1 MANEYPFRS
10 AIGPGTTTITADP
23 NNPWDQ
29 AFGGQMSDQS
39 MILDNEDPTQTIMR
53 LAREGLSV
61 DQISQM
67 TGIPQEEV
75 AMQVSVM
82 QGDRSAFMPGGEFG
96 EPYLGGPE
104 TNLTSGGIGSFDT
117 EMEMG
122 DLDMSLEDG
131 NSITDLVMPELNLD
145 IDPADYLT
153 ETELVVNMEKLG
165 FTDDEKDDQAKDNST
180 EDTLLDQVI
189 ASSTAGSIANGED
202 DTDSNQ
208 TIQAMLDMNSEFDS
222 DDPDD
227 QKEML
232 NIYKKAAEMFYD
244 TDDLKELIP
253 QPDKSLPYMVAGA
266 ALIQS
271 GSKGE
276 SWGQALS
283 NAFLQYSLTE
293 KKEEKDYEKSMLGL
307 ELKERQDINNFAMQ
321 LYMAD
326 YKEQKA
332 LERALLTKEKKPYKV
347 NSSASPV
354 YYTTYQAG
362 LEAGKGNS
370 VIPWTAE
377 DGGIKEYTIFTD
389 ADGDGQ
395 PDATSPAITQL
406 LSEAGAQNKQTEGYI
421 IREGNLTKGK
431 KLYLVDNVAQMYSSE
446 ELESFMNENP
456 DSDVRVVGASSAKA
470 VRNRATGELTWVDNR
485 ELLTPRGREMY
496 SPIGQENTIVFG
508 PDGDPIMMTG
518 DAAGMGTL
526 MTGSQR
532 GKEEQRV
539 REFLIQT
546 DQKRDNILTTHSTIK
561 DLLSNQNA
569 KGEPVVFGVAGSLTT
584 FGKNVIDQV
593 DQLKTVFTDPKSG
606 YAFYTDS
613 NGNGKR
619 DPGESSTDFGSFS
632 KQFED
637 TIANTNLGR
646 FLQGSGL
653 GKKRLTNMVLTLAL
667 QSAANDDQKGRDI
680 SDKDIERFLT
690 RAGAFATSEEEF
702 ITVIDDL
709 ALGAIRKHESL
720 VDSEIRY
727 AARLQMDPDSDEK
740 MTMIDFMYPNL
751 VEEQGTQK
759 PFRDAPY
766 TIAELKE
773 QLIASVTG
781 SGINSITYQP
791 NVSAP
796 GQPSVVLP
804 GGNEQSGWGNQTIHG
819 VWEEFKM
826 LDDSGKIALTKK
838 LRDTLGQD
846 SPEYKAIVDYIKR
859 ISGGGQ

>member
-23 NNPWDQ
+23 NNP
-29 AFGGQMSDQS
+29 FGGQMSDQS
-39 MILDNEDPTQTIMR
+39 MILDNEDPMQTIMR

-67 TGIPQEEV
+67 TGIPQQEV
-75 AMQVSVM
+75 AMQVSGM
-82 QGDRSAFMPGGEFG
+82 QGNRSAFQPGGEFG
-96 EPYLGGPE
+96 ESYLGEPE

-122 DLDMSLEDG
+122 ELDMALEEG

-165 FTDDEKDDQAKDNST
+165 FTDDEKDDQAKDDST
-180 EDTLLDQVI
+180 EDNLLDQVI
-189 ASSTAGSIANGED
+189 ASSTVGAAANGEN

-208 TIQAMLDMNSEFDS
+208 TIQAMLDMNSEFDLN
-222 DDPDD
+222 DPND
-227 QKEML
+227 QEDML
-232 NIYKKAAEMFYD
+232 NVYKQAAEMFYD

-266 ALIQS
+266 ALIQA
-271 GSKGE
+271 GSKGD
-276 SWGQALS
+276 SWGEALS
-283 NAFLQYSLTE
+283 NAFLQYKLTE
-293 KKEEKDYEKSMLGL
+293 KKEEKSYEKSMLGL
-307 ELKERQDINNFAMQ
+307 ELKERQDVNNFAMQ

-326 YKEQKA
+326 YKDQKQ
-332 LERALLTKEKKPYKV
+332 LERTLLTKDRKPYKV
-347 NSSASPV
+347 NNSASPV

-362 LEAGKGNS
+362 QEAKKGNS

-377 DGGIKEYTIFTD
+377 DGDVKQYTIFTD

-395 PDATSPAITQL
+395 PDANAPAITQL
-406 LSEAGAQNKQTEGYI
+406 LSDAGAQNKQAEGFI
-421 IREGNLTKGK
+421 IREGNLNKDK
-431 KLYLVDNVAQMYSSE
+431 KLYLVDDVPAMYSTE
-446 ELESFMNENP
+446 ELEAFMNENP
-456 DSDVRVVGASSAKA
+456 SSDVRVVGASSAKA
-470 VRNRATGELTWVDNR
+470 VRNRATGELTFVDNR
-485 ELLTPRGREMY
+485 ELLTLRGQEMY
-496 SPIGQENTIVFG
+496 IPIGQENTIVFG
-508 PDGDPIMMTG
+508 PDGQPIMMTG
-518 DAAGMGTL
+518 DSAGMGTL
-526 MTGSQR
+526 MTASQR
-532 GKEEQRV
+532 GKEEQKV
-539 REFLIQT
+539 KDFLIET
-546 DQKRDNILTTHSTIK
+546 DKKRDNILITYAAIK

-569 KGEPVVFGVAGSLTT
+569 KGQPVVFGLAGSLTT

-690 RAGAFATSEEEF
+690 RAGAFATSEKEF

-720 VDSEIRY
+720 VNSEIRY
-727 AARLQMDPDSDEK
+727 STRLKLDPDSDEK
-740 MTMIDFMYPNL
+740 MTLIDFMFPDL
-751 VEEQGTQK
+751 IEDQK
-759 PFRDAPY
+759 NQRPFVDAPY
-766 TIAELKE
+766 TIGELKE
-773 QLIASVTG
+773 QLITSVTG
-781 SGINSITYQP
+781 SGINSTTYQP

-838 LRDTLGQD
+838 LRESFKATGGKD